1 MREYPLY
8 CNLLILGQTTAD
20 AAVEAAK
27 LDSVW
32 DFVVKGGPVMVPI
45 ILCSFV
51 ALAVFIERLLSLRR
65 RKVIPPE
72 FVPGLKGVLRDDPY
86 DTGRRRKAIEYCT
99 SNGSPIAAVCAAG
112 IKRLSQPIELL
123 ERHIQ
128 DAGEREVLKLRKYL
142 RILSVIASVTPLLG
156 LLGTI
161 MGMIAAFRTV
171 ANSSESLGRTE
182 VLAEGI
188 YEAMITTASGLM
200 VAIPALM
207 LFHWISSKID
217 ALVSEMDRISVEF
230 VEEYALGL
238 TVVEPPEPAPSKSKP
253 VDQPESPPES
263 AGAAALAPA

>member
-1 MREYPLY
+1 MGEYPHY
-8 CNLLILGQTTAD
+8 YHLLILGQTTAD
-20 AAVEAAK
+20 EAAEAVK

-32 DFVVKGGPVMVPI
+32 DFVLKGGPVMIPI

-72 FVPGLKGVLRDDPY
+72 FVPGLKGVLGDEPN
-86 DTGRRRKAIEYCT
+86 DTSRRQKAIEYCT

-112 IKRLSQPIELL
+112 IKRLGQPIELL

-217 ALVSEMDRISVEF
+217 ALASEMDRISVEF

-238 TVVEPPEPAPSKSKP
+238 TVIDPSQAPARP
-253 VDQPESPPES
+253 VTKPESPPES
-263 AGAAALAPA
+263 AGEAALAPA